1 MSTIAL
7 QLPSSFVDIDRDEM
21 EYVDGGIYISN
32 STLCTFFKTTF
43 VAVGINSVGAT
54 LICALK

>member
-1 MSTIAL
+1 MEEFIF
-7 QLPSSFVDIDRDEM
+7 QILPFV
-21 EYVDGGIYISN
+21 
-32 STLCTFFKTTF
+32 LFFKTTF

>member
-1 MSTIAL
+1 MAL
-7 QLPSSFVDIDRDEM
+7 QMPCSYVDVDRDEM